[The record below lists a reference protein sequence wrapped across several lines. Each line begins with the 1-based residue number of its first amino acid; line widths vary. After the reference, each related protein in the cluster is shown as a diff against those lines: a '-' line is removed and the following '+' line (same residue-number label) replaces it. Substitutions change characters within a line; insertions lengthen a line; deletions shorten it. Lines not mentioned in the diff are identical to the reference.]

1 MNAGAASHNGKRR
14 TMNGMRSRI
23 PPGGTAPEQASV
35 VLFDAGGTLIT
46 IDYERLRG
54 VLAAGGRPPDDG
66 EFERAEGIARTWADT
81 AVRRR
86 LAPRELWDGYF
97 GRLLENV
104 GVEPDTI
111 PGALERLWQANRELG
126 LWRRPVPDALPLLQR
141 VARAGRRMA
150 VISNAEGQV
159 EGDLRA
165 AGFGEYLETVVDSH
179 LVGVA
184 KPDPRIFTIC
194 LERLGATPGQCVYVG
209 DVPAFDVVGARAAGI
224 TPILLD
230 PWDIHAALDGE
241 VFRVRSLAEVALLLR
256 V

>member
-1 MNAGAASHNGKRR
+1 MTRGIPPTTG
-14 TMNGMRSRI
+14 TPGRI
-23 PPGGTAPEQASV
+23 PPGGAAPERAEI

-54 VLAAGGRPPDDG
+54 VLDPGPGAPDDG
-66 EFERAEGIARTWADT
+66 AFERAEGIARTWADV

-104 GVEPDTI
+104 GVAREALPT
-111 PGALERLWQANRELG
+111 ALERLWQANRELG
-126 LWRRPVPDALPLLQR
+126 LWRRPVPEALPLMER
-141 VARAGRRMA
+141 IAGAGRRMA

-165 AGFGEYLETVVDSH
+165 AGFGPHLETVVDSH

-184 KPDPRIFTIC
+184 KPDPRIFAIG

-230 PWDIHAALDGE
+230 PWEIHAALDDE
-241 VFRVRSLAEVALLLR
+241 VFRVRSLADVAALLG